1 MKVLRDAMIGALL
14 LTGVSGLMSGQR
26 GSGGSTVPGPLQN
39 PVPMSNG
46 QGGSIG
52 GMPSISGR
60 NDVPDPLGPRLQEQ
74 QAKSRNSERQRK
86 LVEDTARLLTLAS
99 ALKQQMGNNTSN
111 DAMSADMVKKAEEI
125 ERLARSVK
133 ERMKG

>member
-1 MKVLRDAMIGALL
+1 MGGQSNVG
-14 LTGVSGLMSGQR
+14 GL
-26 GSGGSTVPGPLQN
+26 PP
-39 PVPMSNG
+39 
-46 QGGSIG
+46 
-52 GMPSISGR
+52 ISGR
-60 NDVPDPLGPRLQEQ
+60 NDAPDPLGPRLQEQ

-99 ALKQQMGNNTSN
+99 DLKQQMGNNTRN

-125 ERLARSVK
+125 ERLAKSVK